1 MYLLF
6 VVVVMLRYNIVA
18 QASLEL
24 EAIPPQSAGIMSVG
38 RHTQTSPFLFSP
50 SPPPPFISFNFI
62 FIFIMLEMEFRA
74 SSMLSKQG
82 LSHCAPSRALC
93 TEIMVAI
100 ICRSSASN
108 DS

>member
-6 VVVVMLRYNIVA
+6 VVVVVMLRYNIIA

-50 SPPPPFISFNFI
+50 SPPPLFISFNLI
-62 FIFIMLEMEFRA
+62 FIFIMLQMEFRA
-74 SSMLSKQG
+74 SSMLSKG
-82 LSHCAPSRALC
+82 FPTVLHLELCVLKSRLP
-93 TEIMVAI
+93 
-100 ICRSSASN
+100 
-108 DS
+108 